1 MTPSGRTALIIFFFI
16 LATPLFFFP
25 SPCAAKTT
33 VTVQIAYGGMICG
46 GVSLYLYF
54 FRSFE
59 TSLCSPD
66 IMPALLNIRSGK
78 IFLGIPAIEC
88 EQSVTEIP
96 PNRSVGSYHVRFL
109 RWEF

>member
-1 MTPSGRTALIIFFFI
+1 MTRCGRIAFITFLIVT
-16 LATPLFFFP
+16 LSLLFFP

-54 FRSFE
+54 WRSFE

-88 EQSVTEIP
+88 EQFVTEIP
-96 PNRSVGSYHVRFL
+96 SNRSMGSYYVRFL